1 MGFGRRRAGKAPRS
15 FPIATHQPAQESTP
29 GLNNAQVPSERE
41 DSIDLQTEK
50 WDIGAA
56 GSTLGWEHN
65 TPCCPYPS
73 GKCSLHLWLHGSIP
87 PGMFPC
93 SSRCVSAWVGS
104 LDTHS
109 EPSHPAPCPFHIP
122 HQLESQLCSSRS
134 PELLPVPLSLPPPP
148 TSLLLKL

>member
-56 GSTLGWEHN
+56 GSTLG
-65 TPCCPYPS
+65 
-73 GKCSLHLWLHGSIP
+73 
-87 PGMFPC
+87 
-93 SSRCVSAWVGS
+93 
-104 LDTHS
+104 
-109 EPSHPAPCPFHIP
+109 
-122 HQLESQLCSSRS
+122 
-134 PELLPVPLSLPPPP
+134 
-148 TSLLLKL
+148 